1 MNTFREILVERIRD
15 MDSLIS
21 QIKAGKIAVA
31 LSWAEG
37 VKTATEQALREL
49 DKLAGEA

>member
-1 MNTFREILVERIRD
+1 MNTFREILVARVRD
-15 MDSLIS
+15 MDSLIN

-49 DKLAGEA
+49 DKIAEEA